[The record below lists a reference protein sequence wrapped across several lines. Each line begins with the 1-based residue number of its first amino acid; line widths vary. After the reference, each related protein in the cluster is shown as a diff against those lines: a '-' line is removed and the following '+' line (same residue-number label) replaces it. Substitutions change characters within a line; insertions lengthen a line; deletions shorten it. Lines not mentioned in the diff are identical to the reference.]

1 MVPACSPLV
10 DQAVC
15 DRISWLPLHD
25 VALRALVG
33 QRDGRQHVGPQV
45 NAKDGHHAQRQGHA
59 GYDVEEEGRYFW
71 NVRGQRVG
79 DRFLEVVEDE
89 ATCKWTRIFVYLFF
103 CMSLSMVCGLLILI
117 FKKSF
122 LHLRDF
128 FSSGKGGSKSVI
140 PRKAHNH
147 QPSEQATLA
156 EKKDEI
162 QPNDLAIFSAIATSA
177 SLLCYGTPSVR
188 NHSDDE

>member
-1 MVPACSPLV
+1 MRRPANGRGFLYIYFLYV
-10 DQAVC
+10 ILQGFGATYF
-15 DRISWLPLHD
+15 D
-25 VALRALVG
+25 V
-33 QRDGRQHVGPQV
+33 
-45 NAKDGHHAQRQGHA
+45 
-59 GYDVEEEGRYFW
+59 
-71 NVRGQRVG
+71 
-79 DRFLEVVEDE
+79 
-89 ATCKWTRIFVYLFF
+89 
-103 CMSLSMVCGLLILI
+103 
-117 FKKSF
+117 KKSF

-162 QPNDLAIFSAIATSA
+162 QPNDLAIFSAITTSA
-177 SLLCYGTPSVR
+177 SLLCYGTTSVR